1 MYNKKRANARVLAF
15 LLSTTLAFSTSA
27 GTSLALAGET
37 DGRGSVDASLTP
49 PSAAPEDERG
59 MVSAHESGQAVIPSD
74 QGTPSAP
81 QIETPQPAQTTEVQ
95 PQTQAA
101 MEEAPRESVPAAT
114 PVQPD
119 AANQESAPTATAPAA
134 ESTASAEVKEAVS
147 NDYEIFANGSLI
159 TSIAP
164 SAPLAGIASSLGG
177 TGLAVIDA
185 ATGLRYAVTE
195 SDTAQGVLSAI
206 KQGSKIAVTNADAD
220 IARYQVSISEKQVS
234 LTDLREE
241 MCQVSFDAN
250 GGSINGSYAFTAA
263 KGDAISRFAK
273 TPEKAGYQ
281 FCGWFYGP
289 EDTAARA
296 YETDFIAQDTI
307 LYAHWTNGGT
317 QNITYRFG
325 YTLSGA
331 SKAVEFTE
339 PYAVVSGTYNV
350 IRFPAASVYG
360 MVISAWVDSNSQ
372 PITGTMM
379 TGSTT
384 VDAVWEQN
392 AAPAQPAVL
401 PEQAPE
407 QESTPQMQER
417 SEEAAN
423 ETAFLQAD
431 TTYSV
436 SINTGDDAEPGS
448 LTVDV
453 TADGTYTL
461 PDVKEVLSSE
471 ESLNW
476 PVDDVPTR
484 EGYVFLGWKYSGGGD
499 SLMEDFTDSSIEF
512 STDISLEAQ
521 WAPGIKVECG
531 ADENNLYINGTSTPA
546 ATTGAGLAETLAAV
560 YETANGETIDLSG
573 TSADYQTLDE
583 GISGEDPKTMRNK
596 LSDGDTADAGTC
608 FSAASD
614 QGVLILY
621 TPTEEK
627 ARFSVSKQT
636 GTDNTYFVAPIPE
649 ENYFLIQVSYNLNYD
664 GAEAIDTFGF
674 RTNEEALSYFDVE
687 DPERDGYSFDGW
699 YYDAA
704 CTLKA
709 DLADYNNDDITLYAG
724 WIPEDS
730 FPVAYNMND
739 AEFTD
744 DHNDT
749 VVTFST
755 AKYGTNAINGEAIN
769 AEDYAA
775 ESIDE
780 RAFKG
785 WFTAPDGGEE
795 VTGKDYDA
803 SITTVYAQWGDVLD
817 LVFCDDDESDFEY
830 IDAISAPDGNTL
842 RSMYGD
848 SYAMPKPIPRE
859 DYNFA
864 GWYTAP
870 TGGTKV
876 TLDTVLSEDMAS
888 DGTIT
893 LYAHWSQTT
902 YSVSFDPAGG
912 AFANGSTDVLVK
924 EVGEGDTLGTLPYVK
939 KEGYR
944 LVGWFDEDD
953 NEVDRNTEPTSDATY
968 TARWEEKEVGVQTLT
983 LPAHS
988 LEVESIEDLDTL
1000 FKDFTYTPSNAAN
1013 ARFIW
1018 TSSNPDVI
1026 SVIDTQSKG
1035 KEEWSSSVTPFS
1047 LGSDGYADIV
1057 ISTADGAT
1065 SDSCTVT
1072 VKKKQPVTSIDI
1084 YRNSTQNVTA
1094 STIEVKYG
1102 EDLNLSRVF
1111 NPSNADSGTD
1121 GSWSS
1126 SNPSVIAAESSGFV
1140 YKGIGT
1146 TVLTFTNSEG
1156 VSASVTVVVK
1166 EDDKINEEHSV
1177 RTLAYV
1183 VPGTQ
1188 TVHMGDPVNL
1198 NIIYTPMTDVH
1209 NATFVWTSDNPD
1221 VLSVSS
1227 DGRNVNYS
1235 YGGSTGTAHITV
1247 STEDGT
1253 IHAVKTIVVVEK
1265 DAVDWT
1271 PDKKTYYTVSFE
1283 TFGGSALPDETVE
1296 AFNSAILPTP
1306 TKDGYV
1312 FDGWYFDN
1320 SFTGE
1325 PVTSLVPT
1333 ADTILYAHWVED
1345 PNRPNIYTIT
1355 FEPQNGNKATVVSYE
1370 EGSMLGAF
1378 PAVTYEGYHL
1388 IGWFTAD
1395 EGGEEVTASTLV
1407 TEDKAY
1413 YAHWV
1418 NMEEEGRYLLTLD
1431 PNGGTL
1437 NGSSKASLMESD
1449 LVVGQ
1454 AYWNDVS
1461 SYIPTM
1467 PGHKFTGYFD
1477 AKEGGTKVYN
1487 ANGSCVKDTAYFDEE
1502 GKFKGSANLN
1512 VFAHWEETAEK
1523 FELNFDT
1530 RGGNKIA
1537 PVKYD
1542 VNTTV
1547 TDLPTPTREGWTFLG
1562 WFEHATAG
1570 TPITSV
1576 LIDKDKTIYAQWEKN
1591 PSTPVV
1597 KDHYTVTFDS
1607 QGGSAHDPV
1616 TVKPGESAEL
1626 PEPTKDG
1633 YIFLG
1638 WFDAPTGGNHV
1649 TSMTPQDDVT
1659 LYAHWAKEKIV
1670 VKTFTITFDFQDGN
1684 KETITGSVYDDSTHD
1699 TLTNFPAAEKERAD
1713 FLGWFTD
1720 KKDGVR
1726 VRSYGGDNDI
1736 TLYAHFTEE
1745 SSGGDT
1751 PPALED
1757 YTLTFDSQGGT
1768 EVASITEKEGTSVKG
1783 FESPTREGYKFLGW
1797 YTASDG
1803 GNLVYSITLRNNVTL
1818 YAHWAAEAEKIYTII
1833 LDKQDGTTKT
1843 TYTMKVGE
1851 TFTLPAAARTGYIF
1865 DGWYTSPSGGSRTT
1879 TYNGT
1884 EGSVT
1889 TFYAQ
1894 WTKETAE
1901 PILVKKITLNKHELT
1916 ITKGQGLGLSYT
1928 YSPKPA
1934 SNASFVWTSSNPDV
1948 LAVITKVGD
1957 DGSTAQSL
1965 KVKSAGEVTLTIS
1978 TTDGTVSDSCKIT
1991 IKEAADSSTKNG
2003 TTDGNTDAGSTD
2015 AGSKSSASTPS
2026 GSGTTASSSSDSKAD
2041 QKYVLTLVSTT
2052 GAAQKV
2058 TVKGTVTLDALATK
2072 LGYKVG
2078 TYKLKTAYN
2087 ATETTLDKNTT
2098 IESLASTGSTGDM
2111 LIIAYDSAGKAM
2123 GSAKVAKTADGEF
2136 TVTLSKGTS
2145 ATLNKYSTNGTS
2157 SGDSTTSLSGKS
2169 TTSATTGTSSGSG
2182 SASTATADG
2191 KGGAQVVANPSKTGD
2206 PIRYAV
2212 PIMTLLGGI
2221 FLTLAAFRKRKI
2233 R

>member
-1 MYNKKRANARVLAF
+1 MNQIARAVSAALMLCAAGCISSTPDFRQVVSEAKASVAPSVVFIRVIYNDTESGRNRKGVASGSGVIVSKDGEVLTNHHVVDKT
-15 LLSTTLAFSTSA
+15 SEIRCQLA
-27 GTSLALAGET
+27 
-37 DGRGSVDASLTP
+37 DGRSF
-49 PSAAPEDERG
+49 SAK
-59 MVSAHESGQAVIPSD
+59 V
-74 QGTPSAP
+74 
-81 QIETPQPAQTTEVQ
+81 
-95 PQTQAA
+95 
-101 MEEAPRESVPAAT
+101 
-114 PVQPD
+114 
-119 AANQESAPTATAPAA
+119 
-134 ESTASAEVKEAVS
+134 
-147 NDYEIFANGSLI
+147 
-159 TSIAP
+159 
-164 SAPLAGIASSLGG
+164 LGKDKD
-177 TGLAVIDA
+177 L
-185 ATGLRYAVTE
+185 
-195 SDTAQGVLSAI
+195 
-206 KQGSKIAVTNADAD
+206 D
-220 IARYQVSISEKQVS
+220 IALLK
-234 LTDLREE
+234 LD
-241 MCQVSFDAN
+241 M
-250 GGSINGSYAFTAA
+250 
-263 KGDAISRFAK
+263 
-273 TPEKAGYQ
+273 PE
-281 FCGWFYGP
+281 
-289 EDTAARA
+289 
-296 YETDFIAQDTI
+296 
-307 LYAHWTNGGT
+307 GT
-317 QNITYRFG
+317 
-325 YTLSGA
+325 
-331 SKAVEFTE
+331 
-339 PYAVVSGTYNV
+339 
-350 IRFPAASVYG
+350 
-360 MVISAWVDSNSQ
+360 
-372 PITGTMM
+372 
-379 TGSTT
+379 
-384 VDAVWEQN
+384 
-392 AAPAQPAVL
+392 
-401 PEQAPE
+401 
-407 QESTPQMQER
+407 
-417 SEEAAN
+417 
-423 ETAFLQAD
+423 
-431 TTYSV
+431 
-436 SINTGDDAEPGS
+436 
-448 LTVDV
+448 
-453 TADGTYTL
+453 
-461 PDVKEVLSSE
+461 
-471 ESLNW
+471 
-476 PVDDVPTR
+476 DVP
-484 EGYVFLGWKYSGGGD
+484 
-499 SLMEDFTDSSIEF
+499 
-512 STDISLEAQ
+512 
-521 WAPGIKVECG
+521 
-531 ADENNLYINGTSTPA
+531 
-546 ATTGAGLAETLAAV
+546 
-560 YETANGETIDLSG
+560 
-573 TSADYQTLDE
+573 
-583 GISGEDPKTMRNK
+583 
-596 LSDGDTADAGTC
+596 
-608 FSAASD
+608 
-614 QGVLILY
+614 
-621 TPTEEK
+621 
-627 ARFSVSKQT
+627 
-636 GTDNTYFVAPIPE
+636 VA
-649 ENYFLIQVSYNLNYD
+649 
-664 GAEAIDTFGF
+664 
-674 RTNEEALSYFDVE
+674 ALS
-687 DPERDGYSFDGW
+687 
-699 YYDAA
+699 
-704 CTLKA
+704 
-709 DLADYNNDDITLYAG
+709 
-724 WIPEDS
+724 
-730 FPVAYNMND
+730 
-739 AEFTD
+739 
-744 DHNDT
+744 
-749 VVTFST
+749 
-755 AKYGTNAINGEAIN
+755 
-769 AEDYAA
+769 
-775 ESIDE
+775 
-780 RAFKG
+780 
-785 WFTAPDGGEE
+785 
-795 VTGKDYDA
+795 
-803 SITTVYAQWGDVLD
+803 
-817 LVFCDDDESDFEY
+817 
-830 IDAISAPDGNTL
+830 
-842 RSMYGD
+842 
-848 SYAMPKPIPRE
+848 PRR
-859 DYNFA
+859 
-864 GWYTAP
+864 
-870 TGGTKV
+870 
-876 TLDTVLSEDMAS
+876 L
-888 DGTIT
+888 
-893 LYAHWSQTT
+893 
-902 YSVSFDPAGG
+902 
-912 AFANGSTDVLVK
+912 
-924 EVGEGDTLGTLPYVK
+924 EVGEVVLAMGAPWGLARSVSMGIVSCNDRFLEDCGDYTLWYQTDAAISPGNSGGP
-939 KEGYR
+939 
-944 LVGWFDEDD
+944 LVDTDGL
-953 NEVDRNTEPTSDATY
+953 V
-968 TARWEEKEVGVQTLT
+968 VGL
-983 LPAHS
+983 
-988 LEVESIEDLDTL
+988 
-1000 FKDFTYTPSNAAN
+1000 N
-1013 ARFIW
+1013 ARGNLFGDQAFTIPSE
-1018 TSSNPDVI
+1018 TILEILPD
-1026 SVIDTQSKG
+1026 
-1035 KEEWSSSVTPFS
+1035 
-1047 LGSDGYADIV
+1047 L
-1057 ISTADGAT
+1057 
-1065 SDSCTVT
+1065 
-1072 VKKKQPVTSIDI
+1072 
-1084 YRNSTQNVTA
+1084 R
-1094 STIEVKYG
+1094 KYG
-1102 EDLNLSRVF
+1102 E
-1111 NPSNADSGTD
+1111 
-1121 GSWSS
+1121 
-1126 SNPSVIAAESSGFV
+1126 
-1140 YKGIGT
+1140 
-1146 TVLTFTNSEG
+1146 
-1156 VSASVTVVVK
+1156 
-1166 EDDKINEEHSV
+1166 
-1177 RTLAYV
+1177 
-1183 VPGTQ
+1183 
-1188 TVHMGDPVNL
+1188 
-1198 NIIYTPMTDVH
+1198 
-1209 NATFVWTSDNPD
+1209 
-1221 VLSVSS
+1221 
-1227 DGRNVNYS
+1227 
-1235 YGGSTGTAHITV
+1235 
-1247 STEDGT
+1247 
-1253 IHAVKTIVVVEK
+1253 
-1265 DAVDWT
+1265 
-1271 PDKKTYYTVSFE
+1271 
-1283 TFGGSALPDETVE
+1283 
-1296 AFNSAILPTP
+1296 
-1306 TKDGYV
+1306 
-1312 FDGWYFDN
+1312 
-1320 SFTGE
+1320 
-1325 PVTSLVPT
+1325 
-1333 ADTILYAHWVED
+1333 AHWAWFGFKLQPLED
-1345 PNRPNIYTIT
+1345 FKRNI
-1355 FEPQNGNKATVVSYE
+1355 
-1370 EGSMLGAF
+1370 
-1378 PAVTYEGYHL
+1378 
-1388 IGWFTAD
+1388 
-1395 EGGEEVTASTLV
+1395 
-1407 TEDKAY
+1407 
-1413 YAHWV
+1413 
-1418 NMEEEGRYLLTLD
+1418 R
-1431 PNGGTL
+1431 
-1437 NGSSKASLMESD
+1437 
-1449 LVVGQ
+1449 
-1454 AYWNDVS
+1454 
-1461 SYIPTM
+1461 
-1467 PGHKFTGYFD
+1467 FD

-1487 ANGSCVKDTAYFDEE
+1487 ANGSCVKGTAYFDEE